1 MAEAI
6 GAWISRRV
14 PLMTLGKSSDSAELT
29 ELLDIATR
37 IAKQAGDLL
46 MDRPDTFDTDTK
58 TSDIDVVTHMDK
70 LSEKLIVSEIQK
82 ARPNDGI
89 VGEEGAD
96 HLSKTGYTWHIDPID
111 GTVNYIYDIPGWNVS
126 IGIEDSE
133 GPCVGVVYAPT
144 INSIWTG
151 ARGQGSF
158 KNGKRCKVNDPVDLS
173 RALLGTGFPYVMEDR
188 NFQIKMITNNLKK
201 IRDLRR
207 TGGAAID
214 ICNVGSGGSDGYY
227 EQRLKSWDRT
237 AAFVIA
243 SEAGAV
249 VSYDPE
255 RDLTVAAGPTLY
267 PLLKALAHEALD
279 SL

>member
-1 MAEAI
+1 MLFR
-6 GAWISRRV
+6 S
-14 PLMTLGKSSDSAELT
+14 
-29 ELLDIATR
+29 
-37 IAKQAGDLL
+37 
-46 MDRPDTFDTDTK
+46 
-58 TSDIDVVTHMDK
+58 K

-82 ARPNDGI
+82 ARPDDGI

-96 HLSKTGYTWHIDPID
+96 HPSKSGYIWHIDPVD
-111 GTVNYIYDIPGWNVS
+111 GTVNYFYNIPGWNVS

-133 GPCVGVVYAPT
+133 GPCVGVVYSPT
-144 INSIWTG
+144 TNSLWTG

-158 KNGKRCKVNDPVDLS
+158 LNGKRCKVNDPVELD
-173 RALLGTGFPYVMEDR
+173 RALISTGFPYVLEDR
-188 NFQIKMITNNLKK
+188 KFQIKMLSTLLMQ

-214 ICNVGSGGSDGYY
+214 ICNVASGGNDGYY

-243 SEAGAV
+243 SEAGAI

-255 RDLTVAAGPTLY
+255 RDLTLAAGPSLY
-267 PLLKALAHEALD
+267 PKLKAVAHEVLD